1 MQDQTFW
8 FKFYEHCRE
17 KKVKVVGRRER
28 EEGNKKGWRER
39 KREDRRRKVDEREEV
54 AITEAHVGPSYKS
67 C

>member
-1 MQDQTFW
+1 M
-8 FKFYEHCRE
+8 
-17 KKVKVVGRRER
+17 VGRRER
-28 EEGNKKGWRER
+28 EEGNNKGWRER